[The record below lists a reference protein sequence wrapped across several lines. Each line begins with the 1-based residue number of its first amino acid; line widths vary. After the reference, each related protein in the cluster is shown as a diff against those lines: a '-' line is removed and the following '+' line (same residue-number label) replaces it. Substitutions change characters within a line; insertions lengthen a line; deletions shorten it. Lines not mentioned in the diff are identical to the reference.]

1 MAGAIVMSP
10 LPSAPVAIASGFVYG
25 HVWGTIYILIGAE
38 LGALIAFSI
47 ARLLGYEAIHKRFGS
62 QINAG
67 WLGSKKYLMLEI
79 CVSRL
84 IPFISFDVVSYAA
97 GLTKISYVQFALATL
112 IGIIP
117 ASFLL
122 AHFGGKMVGSDFN
135 RIATTVLLLGV
146 LTVVPVIISIAK
158 RYISKPMK

>member
-1 MAGAIVMSP
+1 MSP
-10 LPSAPVAIASGFVYG
+10 LPSAPIAIASGFVYG
-25 HVWGTIYILIGAE
+25 HGWGTLYILIGAE
-38 LGALIAFSI
+38 VGALIAFSI
-47 ARLLGYEAIHKRFGS
+47 ARLLGYEAMHKRFGN

-67 WLGSKKYLMLEI
+67 WLGSGKHLMLAI

-84 IPFISFDVVSYAA
+84 IPFISFDVVSYVA
-97 GLTKISYVQFALATL
+97 GLTRISYLQFAMATL

-122 AHFGGKMVGSDFN
+122 AHFGGEMVGSDFN

-158 RYISKPMK
+158 RYISKPKK